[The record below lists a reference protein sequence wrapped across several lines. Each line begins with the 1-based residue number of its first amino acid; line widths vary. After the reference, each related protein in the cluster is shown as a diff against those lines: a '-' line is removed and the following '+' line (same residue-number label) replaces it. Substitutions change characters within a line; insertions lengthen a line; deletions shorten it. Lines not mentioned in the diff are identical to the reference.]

1 MVEFYD
7 RIEEAKKGFEYFPE
21 EWEKD
26 SLVCEKFPDFVRSS
40 IEGTEK
46 KDILSVKEVDKNYV
60 GFARIP
66 VRVFKNKNLDNAFT
80 FLNRGD
86 PRYSQFESDVGN
98 GNVIET
104 HFYHSNSTVE
114 RIYVGRYESNLF
126 LKRVRRTEFFDF
138 ENGRNLK
145 MTQTSKNYMDIEFF
159 KGKKKIFD
167 FFLNGEEYLYHK
179 EILPLIK
186 ACPEIFLDLDT
197 IKTYFSSDFFEGNF
211 LGTKMVMSLEKS
223 LDYWKKN

>member
-1 MVEFYD
+1 
-7 RIEEAKKGFEYFPE
+7 
-21 EWEKD
+21 
-26 SLVCEKFPDFVRSS
+26 
-40 IEGTEK
+40 
-46 KDILSVKEVDKNYV
+46 
-60 GFARIP
+60 
-66 VRVFKNKNLDNAFT
+66 
-80 FLNRGD
+80 
-86 PRYSQFESDVGN
+86 
-98 GNVIET
+98 
-104 HFYHSNSTVE
+104 
-114 RIYVGRYESNLF
+114 
-126 LKRVRRTEFFDF
+126 
-138 ENGRNLK
+138 